1 VAAGVALLLYVGFP
15 ALVCAL
21 LFRGGLV
28 LWALGVAIVRT
39 DGVRASRLR
48 VFWRSLVAWS
58 PIVLAPVLMGML
70 TVLVGA
76 LWAGVLLGLLII
88 GLAVLSLALRQRS
101 LQDRLAG
108 TWLVPR

>member
-1 VAAGVALLLYVGFP
+1 
-15 ALVCAL
+15 
-21 LFRGGLV
+21 
-28 LWALGVAIVRT
+28 
-39 DGVRASRLR
+39 
-48 VFWRSLVAWS
+48 
-58 PIVLAPVLMGML
+58 MGML

-76 LWAGVLLGLLII
+76 LWAAVLLGLLII